1 MPKLAFFCK
10 NVGIAIATLFVLP
23 SLVAQ
28 TQWIPIIAKITES
41 RTTTTPDKSTQVE
54 NSEAYLYRSA
64 DGSQTDRRKVV
75 VDGKLIYDGGTLL
88 DNKKLVVYEVD
99 YLNKT
104 VREVEKL
111 TAPRSPELS
120 TKRDGKPVPEES
132 VDGIKCY
139 VFSVILAGKEVG
151 KMWVA
156 KDYKIAIKS
165 DYEVSANG
173 SMTRVQNHAHD
184 IQAHQEPDHKVFE
197 IDPSFR
203 VLAPMRH
210 VGSASQH

>member
-1 MPKLAFFCK
+1 MSKIASFCK
-10 NVGIAIATLFVLP
+10 NSGIIIASLFVLP

-28 TQWIPIIAKITES
+28 AQWTPIVAKITES
-41 RTTTTPDKSTQVE
+41 RTITKPDKSVSVE
-54 NSEAYLYRSA
+54 NIEGYLYRSA
-64 DGSQTDRRKVV
+64 DGSQTDRMKMV

-88 DNKKLVVYEVD
+88 DNKKLIVYEVN

-111 TAPRSPELS
+111 PAPRKPELS
-120 TKRDGKPVPEES
+120 TKHDNKPVPEET

-139 VFSVILAGKEVG
+139 VFPVILAGKEIG

-156 KDYKIAIKS
+156 KDYKITIKS
-165 DYEVSANG
+165 DYEVPG
-173 SMTRVQNHAHD
+173 SGSTTRVQNHAHD
-184 IQAHQEPDHKVFE
+184 IQANHEPDHKVFE

-203 VLAPMRH
+203 VEAPVRR
-210 VGSASQH
+210 VGDASQH